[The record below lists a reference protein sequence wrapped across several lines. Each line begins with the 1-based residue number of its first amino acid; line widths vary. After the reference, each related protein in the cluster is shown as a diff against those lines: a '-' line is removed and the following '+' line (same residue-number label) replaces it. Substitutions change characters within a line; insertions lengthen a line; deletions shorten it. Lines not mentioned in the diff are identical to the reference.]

1 MRFGDII
8 GNDDVKCALAGMA
21 DSGRVPHAIMFHENE
36 GCGALALA
44 LAFFQ
49 YLNCK
54 HRSGGDS
61 CGECPSCNQISK
73 LIYPD
78 VHFTFPV
85 AGENPTSENFVA
97 QWRELLRKNPFFLE
111 NELYES
117 LKLDKKSTL
126 INVAEA
132 KSIISWLSLSSFS
145 DGYKAVIV
153 FLPEKL
159 NTEAANR
166 LLKIVEEPAEKV
178 LFLLITHAPERVLK
192 TIYSRCQ
199 LIRVAP
205 AGRREIAEALP
216 KWADVDAEAA
226 EYAAEFSSGSIGAA
240 IRSLAEK
247 DDNVEMMDIFMKLMD
262 SIVSRD
268 YMSVLEVGETLAGME
283 SREKQK
289 RFCQAAGDCIRKIYM
304 MQIGLPALSGVR
316 PDERRFYDEIFGKCG
331 RTFCG
336 AAISALGKARGM
348 ILRNVNQKIVFTN
361 LVNRLYV
368 SFDRK

>member
-1 MRFGDII
+1 MRFGDVI
-8 GNDDVKCALAGMA
+8 GNADVKRALASMA
-21 DSGRVPHAIMFHENE
+21 DSGRVPHAIMFYENE

-49 YLNCK
+49 YLNCRQ
-54 HRSGGDS
+54 RSGGDS
-61 CGECPSCNQISK
+61 CGGCPSCNQISK

-85 AGENPTSENFVA
+85 AGENVTSESFIA
-97 QWRELLRKNPFFLE
+97 QWRQLLLDNPFFLE

-117 LKLDKKSTL
+117 LKIDKKSTL

-132 KSIISWLSLSSFS
+132 KSILSWLSLSSFS

-166 LLKIVEEPAEKV
+166 LLKIVEEPADRI
-178 LFLLITHAPERVLK
+178 LFLFITHAPERVLK

-199 LIRVAP
+199 LIRVVP
-205 AGRREIAEALP
+205 AERQEIAEALP
-216 KWADVDAEAA
+216 RLEDVDAEAA
-226 EYAAEFSSGSIGAA
+226 DYAAEFSGGSIGAA

-262 SIVSRD
+262 SIGQRD
-268 YMSVLEVGETLAGME
+268 YLSVLEVGEELAGME
-283 SREKQK
+283 SRERQK
-289 RFCQAAGDCIRKIYM
+289 RFCQFAGSCIRKTYM
-304 MQIGLPALSGVR
+304 MQIGLPALAGVR
-316 PDERRFYDEIFGKCG
+316 PDEKQFYDELSGRCG
-331 RTFCG
+331 RTFCRT
-336 AAISALGKARGM
+336 AISALGKARGM
-348 ILRNVNQKIVFTN
+348 IVRNVNQKMVFTN
-361 LVNRLYV
+361 LVNRLFV
-368 SFDRK
+368 SFDKK